1 MAQGL
6 QSLDAFNTKLLIRT
20 FCYLRL
26 APDTLNNQRMLT
38 EYKNAVKVMTSC
50 VKDLQDE
57 FRPFVM

>member
-38 EYKNAVKVMTSC
+38 EYKNAVMTSC